1 MGVGNRDGMVWREG
15 HLPSDLKSTPGMS
28 SSILLAYRASARLFK
43 RKARFVFLTR
53 FSPTLLDSFPETAQA
68 PKKRCF
74 LVGRDMLLVT
84 SCLESF
90 SGCWLIRSMYPFLLF
105 KFFPNSSFSSSW
117 KPTWFCLS

>member
-1 MGVGNRDGMVWREG
+1 MGVGNRDVMVWREG

-68 PKKRCF
+68 PKKRCL
-74 LVGRDMLLVT
+74 LVGMGHAVSNKL
-84 SCLESF
+84 
-90 SGCWLIRSMYPFLLF
+90 SGKLF
-105 KFFPNSSFSSSW
+105 RVLHVPISAF
-117 KPTWFCLS
+117 